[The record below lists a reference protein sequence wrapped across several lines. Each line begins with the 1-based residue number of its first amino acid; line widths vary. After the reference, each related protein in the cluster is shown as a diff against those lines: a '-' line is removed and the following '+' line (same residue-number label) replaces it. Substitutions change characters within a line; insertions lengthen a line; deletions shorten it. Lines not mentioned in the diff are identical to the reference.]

1 MKISPTDVTEQCCS
15 EEKETR
21 TWRSRSL
28 HDQQD
33 DVKGD
38 TRTFRLGMTAT
49 VTATVT
55 ATATAT
61 WSELGNTDMKAQALS
76 PPQASQ

>member
-28 HDQQD
+28 HDQQG

-49 VTATVT
+49 ATVT
-55 ATATAT
+55 VT

-76 PPQASQ
+76 PHSSESD